1 MHTPRFDFLSVKSRI
16 YTGFA
21 VVCILLVVVGVISY
35 FGLFRTKNHFIN
47 FTKLSEQAILHVNIG
62 RNVTELQRQSLRFTY
77 EGHEM
82 SESNVYSLHDILEKD
97 LRVARQTTLDRKSKL
112 IIDKMIEHLDIYI
125 NTFKEVVTERKL
137 RNNLVQKELRGYA
150 EKSEDLLLKYIQI
163 ESKEGHLE
171 HSTAARLLVIDL
183 LNIEKSAFRYFDF
196 LDSTLIAAALENFDG
211 LKAGIGR
218 LLDEEKEENRDG
230 NKVRPYDI
238 ESLVEA
244 NDVIQLYEHALL
256 RAVQATRAYLYLV
269 NVVMAGEASEFL
281 YNADKLNGLATGNML
296 VIRRQLIEIVKGTM
310 SIMII
315 ITISALVFGIVI
327 SWIVGR
333 SITIPVSEITD
344 TFKLL
349 TKGVHEA
356 EIPGSDD
363 KDEIGD
369 LSRAAE
375 VFKHKNRETELLLE
389 KSNVLTGELE
399 VNRKELARSND
410 ELEQFVYTVSHDLK
424 APLVT
429 SMGYISMIKDLAG
442 RGELKNAINKLDRV
456 VNANTRMGQ
465 LINDLLEL
473 SRVGRTELSKRLLD
487 MNIILESLK
496 DTLANK
502 LEKEK
507 IELKLDME
515 FPTIFANESRV
526 FQVFE
531 NIMSNAL
538 KYGKPLSG
546 ESTLKIG
553 SKENSGEY
561 LFCVVDDGMGI
572 PKEYQDRIFELFY
585 RLDSAADGTGIGL
598 AIVNKIMQSHGGRV
612 WVESDGVHGSTFW
625 LAFPKKTIN
634 MKGDDYGQSE

>member
-16 YTGFA
+16 SAGFA
-21 VVCILLVVVGVISY
+21 VVCILLVVVGVLSY
-35 FGLFRTKNHFIN
+35 FGLFRTKDYFIN
-47 FTKLSEQAILHVNIG
+47 FSKLSDQTTLHVKIE
-62 RNVTELQRQSLRFTY
+62 RNVKELQRQSLRFTY

-82 SESNVYSLHDILEKD
+82 SESNVYSLHEILEKD
-97 LRVARQTTLDRKSKL
+97 LRVARHTTSDRKSRR

-125 NTFKEVVTERKL
+125 NTFKKVVTERKL

-171 HSTAARLLVIDL
+171 RSAAARLLVIDL

-196 LDSTLIAAALENFDG
+196 LDSTLITATIESFDG

-218 LLDEEKEENRDG
+218 LIDDEEKENRDG
-230 NKVRPYDI
+230 NKVRLYDM
-238 ESLVEA
+238 
-244 NDVIQLYEHALL
+244 IQVYEQVLL

-281 YNADKLNGLATGNML
+281 YNADKLNDLATENML
-296 VIRRQLIEIVKGTM
+296 VIRKQLIDIVKETM
-310 SIMII
+310 SITII
-315 ITISALVFGIVI
+315 IIVSALVFGVVV
-327 SWIVGR
+327 SWIVER
-333 SITIPVSEITD
+333 SITIPVSKITD
-344 TFKLL
+344 TFRLL

-356 EIPGSDD
+356 EIPGSDY

-389 KSNVLTGELE
+389 KSNVLTVELE
-399 VNRKELARSND
+399 ANRKELARSND

-429 SMGYISMIKDLAG
+429 SMGYISMIKDLAE
-442 RGELKNAINKLDRV
+442 RGEMENAINKLDRV
-456 VNANTRMGQ
+456 VNANTRMGL

-473 SRVGRTELSKRLLD
+473 SRVGHTELEKQSLD
-487 MNIILESLK
+487 MNLILKSLK
-496 DTLANK
+496 DSLTNK

-507 IELKLDME
+507 VELELDME
-515 FPTIFANESRV
+515 FPTIFANKSRV

-531 NIMSNAL
+531 NLMSNAL
-538 KYGKPLSG
+538 KYGKLPSRKSILMIRSQ
-546 ESTLKIG
+546 
-553 SKENSGEY
+553 ENSGEY
-561 LFCVVDDGMGI
+561 LFCVQDYGQGI
-572 PKEYQDRIFELFY
+572 LKEYQDRIFDLFY
-585 RLDSAADGTGIGL
+585 RLDSSTEGTGIGL
-598 AIVNKIMQSHGGRV
+598 AIVHKIMQSHGGRV

-625 LAFPKKTIN
+625 LAFPKK
-634 MKGDDYGQSE
+634 Q